1 MTKRTKRALVSSALA
16 LLLCFTMLLG
26 TTYAWFTDSVVTTKN
41 KIVAGNL
48 DIELYSAFQ
57 PEDGVLDDAD
67 WNMVD
72 SDSNIFMENTLWEPG
87 HLEVAYLKVANAGT
101 LALEWD
107 LAINIFNEV
116 EGTNV
121 YNNPFKL
128 SGFLKAELVELADAT
143 AYADRDI
150 AKTVLDNVGYGL
162 TEYTNGGVLLAGEE
176 KYYALIVYMPE
187 EVENEANYLKDTAVP
202 TIDMGITLLATQTP
216 YENDSFGPDY
226 DEDAVYNATKV
237 ATVDELKAAIAEGG
251 TIVLTE
257 DMAVSGTTKS
267 IEITEDTTIYL
278 NGNTIDAKVVNN
290 RLFTVKGSDVDFVI
304 DAMGTENPFGSR
316 TYGIVVVDSDAENV
330 NVTINGG
337 TYKGVTEEGSF
348 VRVRDGAKDVTVT
361 LNNVTYTDTNAVTDG
376 YLNSWVSYVDTNE
389 GDGVKLVVNGGTY
402 TAACGFNLYG
412 VDATFNEVTLNVEG
426 AGMELA
432 GAGEYVLNNCN
443 ITLDPGEYVYS
454 VQGTGVAASYGATVY
469 VNGGKITVTGDES
482 DALAAYPSGG
492 TVIATGVEIDAAKV
506 ATVYAPY
513 AGKTT
518 SVIVDGVAQ

>member
-72 SDSNIFMENTLWEPG
+72 SDSNIFMEDTLWEPG
-87 HLEVAYLKVANAGT
+87 HLEVAYLKVKNAGT

-128 SGFLKAELVELADAT
+128 SDFLKAELVELADAT

-150 AKTVLDNVGYGL
+150 AKTAITSDAALG
-162 TEYTNGGVLLAGEE
+162 EYTNGGVLLADEE

-187 EVENEANYLKDTAVP
+187 EVDNTANYLKDTAIPV
-202 TIDMGITLLATQTP
+202 IDMGITLLATQTP

-237 ATVDELKAAIAEGG
+237 ATVDELKAAVAEGG

-257 DMAVSGTTKS
+257 DLVVSGTTQP
-267 IEITEDTTIYL
+267 IVVTEDTTIYL
-278 NGNTIDAKVVNN
+278 NGNKLEAKTVNN
-290 RLFTVKGSDVDFVI
+290 RLFEIATEGVDLTI
-304 DAMGTENPFGSR
+304 DAMNTVNPFGTR
-316 TYGIVVVDSDAENV
+316 IYGIVNLAAGAKDV
-330 NVTINGG
+330 NVTFNGG
-337 TYKGVTEEGSF
+337 TYTGITV
-348 VRVRDGAKDVTVT
+348 DGAFVKVRPGAENINITM
-361 LNNVTYTDTNAVTDG
+361 NNLTYTDTNELNASG
-376 YLNSWVSYVDTNE
+376 FGNSWVMDD
-389 GDGVKLVVNGGTY
+389 DGNNTTLTVNGGTY
-402 TAACGFNLYG
+402 TAACGFTLYDT
-412 VDATFNEVTLNVEG
+412 DATFNEVTLNVEG
-426 AGMELA
+426 VGMELA
-432 GAGEYVLNNCN
+432 GDGEYVLNNCN
-443 ITLDPGEYVYS
+443 ITLDPGAYVYT
-454 VQGTGVAASYGATVY
+454 VDGFCVAASNDATVT
-469 VNGGKITVTGDES
+469 VNGGKLTAADGYA
-482 DALAAYPSGG
+482 ALAALPTGG
-492 TVIATGVEIDAAKV
+492 KIIANDVEIDAAD
-506 ATVYAPY
+506 AAIVYAPN

-518 SVIVDGVAQ
+518 SIIIDGVAQ